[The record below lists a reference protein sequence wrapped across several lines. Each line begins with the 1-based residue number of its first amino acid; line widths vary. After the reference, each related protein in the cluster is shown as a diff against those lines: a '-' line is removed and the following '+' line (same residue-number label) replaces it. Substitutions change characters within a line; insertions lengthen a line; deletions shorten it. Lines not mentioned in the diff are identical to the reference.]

1 MSKPPSSQSQSPD
14 QVEQIQQQIQE
25 TIKKGADP
33 INQDLEKRYRGM
45 VEEAQLKDK
54 ITLFESQKLIEQ
66 FEKTGQMDL
75 NLIRQAMAA
84 KKQLGMVETPQA
96 TWSETLLPY
105 APAAGLVV
113 LAGFLFWLKTI
124 DAYHKLY
131 QALLGNDG
139 LYQTFLEKIGKAKPK
154 VSESDVFLHN
164 KAFNELRVLARA
176 AIAADNE
183 RFSQQ
188 EFLLFSKIQFLFNNQ
203 IKEYAG
209 LPAYLQAFNA
219 VLEAQKSCVIL
230 SQLEMSCQGS
240 KQQTFYQFVNQEV
253 LELEDAGQI
262 QQVITAR
269 LQEVS
274 PQVMTEDGRLKLAA
288 YVQEIVSL
296 LAYPQAIDF
305 YRQFKTTALDKL
317 QSIHSLASVIK
328 TLKEDSVMELIN
340 LIRLTMEYYDDFE
353 VMGEM
358 IGLPEDR
365 RSPDTYG
372 RMIQYLGLSY
382 RYQDAYPKYQIL
394 LQKLQQWYKPYQTV
408 SQIRRA
414 HPPEQYRQPEE
425 FSRSIPGLTL
435 FLKYRNSLNEQKTS
449 SYSYVSFDEDP
460 GTSEPATLNSEEMAT
475 VTARE

>member
-1 MSKPPSSQSQSPD
+1 MSNPSSSQPKSPD
-14 QVEQIQQQIQE
+14 PVEKIQQHIQE

-33 INQDLEKRYRGM
+33 INQDLEKRYRGI

-75 NLIRQAMAA
+75 NLIRQSMAA
-84 KKQLGMVETPQA
+84 KKQLGMVEAPQA
-96 TWSETLLPY
+96 TWSETLMPY

-113 LAGFLFWLKTI
+113 LLGFLVWLQTI
-124 DAYHKLY
+124 NAYHKLY
-131 QALLGNDG
+131 QAVLGNDG

-154 VSESDVFLHN
+154 VSASDVFLHN

-188 EFLLFSKIQFLFNNQ
+188 EFLLFSKIQFLFTHQ

-209 LPAYLQAFNA
+209 LPEYLQAFKA
-219 VLEAQKSCVIL
+219 VLEAQKSCVVL

-240 KQQTFYQFVNQEV
+240 KQQAFYQFVNQEV
-253 LELEDAGQI
+253 LELEDGEQI
-262 QQVITAR
+262 QQIITAR

-274 PQVMTEDGRLKLAA
+274 PQVMTEEGRLKLAA

-305 YRQFKTTALDKL
+305 YRQFKTTALDRL
-317 QSIHSLASVIK
+317 QSIHKIASVIS
-328 TLKEDSVMELIN
+328 TLKEESVIDLTTM
-340 LIRLTMEYYDDFE
+340 IRLTMEYYDDFE
-353 VMGEM
+353 VMAEM
-358 IGLPEDR
+358 IDLPEDR

-372 RMIQYLGLSY
+372 RMIQYLGLNY

-394 LQKLQQWYKPYQTV
+394 LQKLQQWYKPYQSV

-414 HPPEQYRQPEE
+414 HPPESYRQPEE
-425 FSRSIPGLTL
+425 FSHSIPGLAL
-435 FLKYRNSLNEQKTS
+435 FLKYRDSLNEQKTS
-449 SYSYVSFDEDP
+449 YSYISFDQEP
-460 GTSEPATLNSEEMAT
+460 GTEEASSLNSEEIAT
-475 VTARE
+475 VGAKE